1 MEITICTHFTY
12 HPWDWYTCLH
22 FVDFYGKLV
31 GKYTVNIDPIGL
43 KLPVDD
49 SWKLPAAAPYISLT
63 DLILISNEQSYVV
76 FSHGIQSKMI
86 TPNQNEVCEKRT
98 HPKVL
103 GDSK

>member
-31 GKYTVNIDPIGL
+31 GKYTVNMDPIGL

-76 FSHGIQSKMI
+76 FSHGIQSKKYA
-86 TPNQNEVCEKRT
+86 TKRT